1 MDKVCGGVWG
11 TPILNTHVWAGGRAD
26 GAELHKRR
34 EHASSPPHSPTSAV
48 APSADPAQAKV
59 VLAAALVVFGHVGG
73 GVLYAVTAVCCGL
86 VLLIAQWE
94 YPAVQSAGSV
104 VPVNSTVD
112 EEMKESRLRELR
124 RYPPNAVLLAV
135 YAGLA
140 VMYVYQLV
148 VTATLSGASST
159 PAPASAGTP
168 LSPSRFVGGKVVD
181 TDPSV
186 TAMHSACARTK
197 RYVRVGACIVRAS
210 QVCRHWLN
218 VKRR

>member
-1 MDKVCGGVWG
+1 MCGLG
-11 TPILNTHVWAGGRAD
+11 GGRTGQGCTKDESTLRRHRTAPHPP
-26 GAELHKRR
+26 LHRR
-34 EHASSPPHSPTSAV
+34 PT
-48 APSADPAQAKV
+48 PAQAKV

-94 YPAVQSAGSV
+94 YPAVQSAGSA

-148 VTATLSGASST
+148 VTATLSGASFT
-159 PAPASAGTP
+159 PAPCPQAPP
-168 LSPSRFVGGKVVD
+168 LSF
-181 TDPSV
+181 
-186 TAMHSACARTK
+186 C
-197 RYVRVGACIVRAS
+197 GAWAAKLWTWDGVRAY
-210 QVCRHWLN
+210 QT
-218 VKRR
+218 